1 MMTRKPARV
10 LLLKDARQKL
20 AGPPPA
26 PKSQRRLIDFIPMRL
41 AALSLLG
48 VGAIYVGILP
58 SPGVAPARLVADAAG
73 MIDFST
79 TGSVSSAAEPIRG
92 KFSICTS
99 ATRINCV
106 VDGDTFWFAGVKYRI
121 SDINTPEIAQPA
133 CERERQLGLQAQV
146 ALLQTLNGSGLTL
159 EQQERRDTDRY
170 GRKLRVVMQDGH
182 SIGDT
187 LIAQGLAHRWE
198 GHKLSWCD

>member
-26 PKSQRRLIDFIPMRL
+26 PRSQKRPTDFIPLRL
-41 AALSLLG
+41 TTILLIG
-48 VGAIYVGILP
+48 LGGIYFGIIP
-58 SPGVAPARLVADAAG
+58 APKVPASLVADAAG

-79 TGSVSSAAEPIRG
+79 TGSVSPDAEPIRA
-92 KFSICTS
+92 KFSLCAS

-106 VDGDTFWFAGVKYRI
+106 VDGDTFWYQGEKYRI
-121 SDINTPEIAQPA
+121 SDINTPEISEPA
-133 CERERQLGLQAQV
+133 CERERQLGREAQV
-146 ALLQTLNGSGLTL
+146 ALLQTLNGTGLTL
-159 EQQERRDTDRY
+159 EQQERRDTDKY

-182 SIGDT
+182 SIGDMM
-187 LIAQGLAHRWE
+187 IAQGLAHRWE
-198 GHKLSWCD
+198 GHKLNWCG